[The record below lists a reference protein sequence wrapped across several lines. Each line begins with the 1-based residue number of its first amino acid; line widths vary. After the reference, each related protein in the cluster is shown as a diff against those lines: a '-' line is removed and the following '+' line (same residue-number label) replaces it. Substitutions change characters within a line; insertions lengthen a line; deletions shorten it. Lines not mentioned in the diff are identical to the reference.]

1 MKKFMIIAC
10 SVLIAC
16 FVWGID
22 LTNDSG
28 KQVGIDTG
36 TEEVEDASEPESIG
50 INKNSES
57 AVRYNSGRQNR
68 SVRNYPEGR
77 RYTTNHVWVQPEGD
91 YCWVGITDYLQE
103 RLGDIVY
110 VSVDEVGDEF
120 VKGDVFATIESIS
133 EVYDLFIPLSGT
145 ILGVNN
151 VLEDSPGMLNSN
163 AHEYPIIMLKP
174 DDSLEF
180 EELLPANEYSIYID
194 NW

>member
-57 AVRYNSGRQNR
+57 AVRIIRDGKTARSGIIRRGADIQQTMFGYNPKAIIVGSG
-68 SVRNYPEGR
+68 
-77 RYTTNHVWVQPEGD
+77 
-91 YCWVGITDYLQE
+91 
-103 RLGDIVY
+103 
-110 VSVDEVGDEF
+110 
-120 VKGDVFATIESIS
+120 
-133 EVYDLFIPLSGT
+133 
-145 ILGVNN
+145 
-151 VLEDSPGMLNSN
+151 
-163 AHEYPIIMLKP
+163 
-174 DDSLEF
+174 
-180 EELLPANEYSIYID
+180 
-194 NW
+194 

>member
-57 AVRYNSGRQNR
+57 AVRYNPGWQNR

-77 RYTTNHVWVQPEGD
+77 RYTTNHLWVQPEGD

-110 VSVDEVGDEF
+110 ASVDEVGDEF
-120 VKGDVFATIESIS
+120 VKDDVFATIESIS

-151 VLEDSPGMLNSN
+151 ILNDSPGMLNSN

>member
-1 MKKFMIIAC
+1 MIIAC

-57 AVRYNSGRQNR
+57 AVRYNSGRQNC

>member
-1 MKKFMIIAC
+1 M
-10 SVLIAC
+10 IAC
-16 FVWGID
+16 FVWGIN
-22 LTNDSG
+22 LRNDSG

-57 AVRYNSGRQNR
+57 AVRYNPGRQNR

-133 EVYDLFIPLSGT
+133 EVCDLYMPLSGT

>member
-10 SVLIAC
+10 LVLIAC
-16 FVWGID
+16 FVWGIN
-22 LTNDSG
+22 LRNDSG

-57 AVRYNSGRQNR
+57 AVRYNPGRQNR

-110 VSVDEVGDEF
+110 VSVDGIDEYF
-120 VKGDVFATIESIS
+120 DKNTVFATIESIS
-133 EVYDLFIPLSGT
+133 EDCDLYMPLSGT

-151 VLEDSPGMLNSN
+151 ILEDSPGMLNSN

>member
-10 SVLIAC
+10 LVLIAC
-16 FVWGID
+16 FVWGIN
-22 LTNDSG
+22 LRNDSG
-28 KQVGIDTG
+28 EQVGIDTG

-57 AVRYNSGRQNR
+57 AVRYNPGRQNR

-110 VSVDEVGDEF
+110 VSVDGIDEYF
-120 VKGDVFATIESIS
+120 DKNTVFATIESIS
-133 EVYDLFIPLSGT
+133 EVCDLYMPLSGT

-180 EELLPANEYSIYID
+180 EELLPANEYSDFID
-194 NW
+194 SW